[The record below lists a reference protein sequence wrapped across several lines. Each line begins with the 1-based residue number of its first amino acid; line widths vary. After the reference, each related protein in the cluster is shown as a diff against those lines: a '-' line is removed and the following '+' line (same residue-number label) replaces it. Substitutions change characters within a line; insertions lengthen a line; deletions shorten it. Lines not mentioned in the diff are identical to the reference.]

1 MLAFELVGVFV
12 ISTSILNLQVYSV
25 MKMSDAI
32 IFLHKNNKKKFQK
45 NSHVLW
51 IANMLFFN
59 LGRGI
64 GTCSGKSWSM
74 NLTFK
79 HTSNRSGCT
88 SWFSTQKLH
97 FSWGFVGKKG
107 ARDTLKFL
115 GNVIFTIKQIISR
128 KWTLSMKGLTELP
141 RGFFFGWK
149 LSAGAWSDPC
159 SDQDKSCAHY
169 WAHLGDFLHD
179 KHLSLSLK

>member
-59 LGRGI
+59 LGRNI
-64 GTCSGKSWSM
+64 GTCSGKS
-74 NLTFK
+74 
-79 HTSNRSGCT
+79 
-88 SWFSTQKLH
+88 
-97 FSWGFVGKKG
+97 
-107 ARDTLKFL
+107 
-115 GNVIFTIKQIISR
+115 
-128 KWTLSMKGLTELP
+128 
-141 RGFFFGWK
+141 
-149 LSAGAWSDPC
+149 
-159 SDQDKSCAHY
+159 
-169 WAHLGDFLHD
+169 
-179 KHLSLSLK
+179 